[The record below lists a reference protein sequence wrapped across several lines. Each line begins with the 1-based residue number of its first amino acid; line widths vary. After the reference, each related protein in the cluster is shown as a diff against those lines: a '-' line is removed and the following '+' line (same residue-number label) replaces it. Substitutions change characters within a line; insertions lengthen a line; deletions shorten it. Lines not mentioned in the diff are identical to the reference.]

1 MFCFFGFIIFRYLKS
16 TLCFMTYNPADI
28 ISKFLN
34 WYLKFL
40 LLRIGGNSPSA
51 VEFVDPKV
59 PNICKEINKQ
69 LMKVIRKEIYELIVL
84 SKGPT
89 IIWEDSY
96 SFIFQSSKPTRDH
109 YLAVFLGQEAAW
121 SGAIV
126 GWSQVF
132 SLCKEEWLK
141 NWFTSQGHHL
151 CIFFIYSPEV
161 YLTIKSLK
169 YISHSSEL
177 IVP

>member
-1 MFCFFGFIIFRYLKS
+1 MIYH
-16 TLCFMTYNPADI
+16 PAHI

-51 VEFVDPKV
+51 VKFVDPKV
-59 PNICKEINKQ
+59 PNICKAINKQ
-69 LMKVIRKEIYELIVL
+69 FMKVIRKEIYELIVL
-84 SKGPT
+84 SRGPT
-89 IIWEDSY
+89 MIWEDCY
-96 SFIFQSSKPTRDH
+96 SLIFQSSKPTWDH
-109 YLAVFLGQEAAW
+109 YLAVFLWQEAAW
-121 SGAIV
+121 SGAFV

-132 SLCKEEWLK
+132 SLCREEWLK
-141 NWFTSQGHHL
+141 NWFTCQDHHL

-161 YLTIKSLK
+161 SLTIKSLK
-169 YISHSSEL
+169 CISHSSEL